1 MRFFDRLLSR
11 RLLPASSHDVLPTSA
26 LRATASTTAQPL
38 DEARRRALL
47 APKAHFRRRRS
58 LLRRTGALLLR
69 PQMAIAATAWTV
81 DTMILTAT
89 AAQIRYFP
97 DNTQLGRIRFGHF
110 PEATLNGKAIR
121 LGVGVRILN
130 QENLVVPPA
139 SLLGKSHVVAYKT
152 GALDEIVTIWILSD
166 EEYRS
171 LRKRRS

>member
-11 RLLPASSHDVLPTSA
+11 RLLPAAPHQALPA
-26 LRATASTTAQPL
+26 DAQRATALTTANRL
-38 DEARRRALL
+38 DDDRHQALL
-47 APKAHFRRRRS
+47 TPRAHFRRRRS

-69 PQMAIAATAWTV
+69 PQIVVATTAWTV
-81 DTMILTAT
+81 DTMVLTAT

-130 QENLVVPPA
+130 QQNLVVPPA